1 MSHVA
6 LDGQV
11 QAGSSL
17 GLDIDFLLGMRPTTS
32 RTDDAALALLGERI
46 AEHIHRHDGY
56 IAFSGGKDS
65 LVVLDLAR
73 RVDPDL
79 PVVFFDSGLEYPE
92 TLDFIRAV
100 AGEWDLD
107 LHRIAADP
115 PLLDVLVESGAW
127 EHHVPDGAAV
137 DLHRILITE
146 PAARAHELLGPGELW
161 GVRADES
168 AGRRA
173 LYAANGHDGVIARRD
188 GTVAYGPIWNWS
200 TADVWSYIHRH
211 RLPVNPLYERMRGL
225 GVPECGRRVS
235 HLLDGSHLDRG
246 RLTWLRRGW
255 PALFEQLADAL
266 PRIRQMT

>member
-1 MSHVA
+1 MTHLVGRPA
-6 LDGQV
+6 VDDH
-11 QAGSSL
+11 
-17 GLDIDFLLGMRPTTS
+17 GLDVDLLLSMRPTTN
-32 RTDDAALALLGERI
+32 RTNAAAVETLCERI
-46 AEHIHRHDGY
+46 ADHFNRHDGY

-65 LVVLDLAR
+65 MVVLDLAR

-92 TLDFIRAV
+92 TLDFIRKV
-100 AGEWDLD
+100 ADDWDLD

-115 PLLDVLVESGAW
+115 PLLDVLVDSGAW
-127 EHHVPDGAAV
+127 EHHVPDGAAP

-146 PAARAHELLGPGELW
+146 PARRAHELLGPGELW

-168 AGRRA
+168 AGRRT
-173 LYAANGHDGVIARRD
+173 LYTTSGREGVIERRD

-200 TADVWSYIHRH
+200 TGDVWSYIRRH
-211 RLPVNPLYERMRGL
+211 RLPVNPLYERMRAL
-225 GVPECGRRVS
+225 GVPERGRRVS
-235 HLLDGSHLDRG
+235 HLLDGSHLERG

-255 PALFEQLADAL
+255 PTLFEQLADVL